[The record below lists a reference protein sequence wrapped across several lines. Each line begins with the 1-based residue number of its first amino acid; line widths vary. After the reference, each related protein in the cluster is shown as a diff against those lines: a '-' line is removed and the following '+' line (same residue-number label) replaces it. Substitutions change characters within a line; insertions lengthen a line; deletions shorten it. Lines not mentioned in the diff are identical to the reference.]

1 MRIHT
6 MEYIHEPALRVSEAA
21 LLPARLA
28 QEVASPLDQVTQPAA
43 SVATQTRRS
52 SMAGRSVLHAEG
64 INLPGY
70 TSTSKKTMR
79 QRRKMYI

>member
-21 LLPARLA
+21 LLPAKLA
-28 QEVASPLDQVTQPAA
+28 QEVASPLDTVAQPAA
-43 SVATQTRRS
+43 PAATQKRRS

-70 TSTSKKTMR
+70 VSTSQKTMR
-79 QRRKMYI
+79 QRRRMYI